1 MMLDFVSLSE
11 NCQGAIQTLSTEQ
24 QGLHMNSTVSPF
36 NATKRIDG
44 KGCADQIIASIA
56 DRVATLGIQ
65 PGLAVI
71 LVGADSAS
79 QTYVNSKSKRAKECG
94 FHSAQYD
101 LPEDTSEVALLELI
115 EQLNVDDQIHG
126 ILVQLPLPD
135 QIDPEKVIQAIDP
148 TKDVDGFHFNNAGR
162 LQAGA
167 LDQALIPCT
176 PLGCLHLIHQE
187 LGQDLRGKHVVVVG
201 RSNIVGK
208 PVASLL
214 LQQDC
219 TVTTVH
225 SGTVNPEQIC
235 RLADILIVAVGVPQ
249 LVKADWVKPGA
260 VVIDVGINYVEDS
273 SGKGRL
279 IGDVH
284 FDAVVEKAAAIT
296 PVPGG
301 VGPMTIAMLMQN
313 TLLVAERTL

>member
-1 MMLDFVSLSE
+1 
-11 NCQGAIQTLSTEQ
+11 
-24 QGLHMNSTVSPF
+24 MNSTLSSP
-36 NATKRIDG
+36 NAAKRIDG
-44 KGCADQIIASIA
+44 KSCADQIIGVIA
-56 DRVATLGIQ
+56 DKVATLGVR

-101 LPEDTSEVALLELI
+101 LPEDTSEVALLALI

-135 QIDPEKVIQAIDP
+135 QIDPEKVIQAIAP

-167 LDQALIPCT
+167 LEQALIPCT
-176 PLGCLHLIHQE
+176 PLGCLHLIQQE
-187 LGQDLRGKHVVVVG
+187 LGPELRGKHVVVVG

-214 LQQDC
+214 LQHDC
-219 TVTTVH
+219 TVTVVH
-225 SGTVNPEQIC
+225 SGTVNPEQVC
-235 RLADILIVAVGVPQ
+235 QLADILIVAVGVPQ
-249 LVKADWVKPGA
+249 LVKASWVKPGA
-260 VVIDVGINYVEDS
+260 LVIDVGINYVENS
-273 SGKGRL
+273 EGKGRL
-279 IGDVH
+279 VGDV
-284 FDAVVEKAAAIT
+284 DYDEVAKKAAAIT

-313 TLLVAERTL
+313 TLLVAERG